1 MTNEEIN
8 PTLQQTD
15 VSCSSISRED
25 INKQA
30 YLVMSNI
37 NATKMM
43 TNISDKNHETLM
55 NSFFTLQGM
64 FNEYLNMFNEYLKQ
78 NSERFI
84 MEEKKNKPKLT
95 ISDYEFEGKIEYT
108 YEIRGHNVYFSKVGF
123 NTYDEAE
130 KEGKEKL
137 TEYVL

>member
-1 MTNEEIN
+1 MDKDNNNTEVNDTDKKLHIS
-8 PTLQQTD
+8 D

-37 NATKMM
+37 NATKIM

-64 FNEYLNMFNEYLKQ
+64 FNDYLKQ
-78 NSERFI
+78 NGV
-84 MEEKKNKPKLT
+84 
-95 ISDYEFEGKIEYT
+95 D
-108 YEIRGHNVYFSKVGF
+108 
-123 NTYDEAE
+123 
-130 KEGKEKL
+130 
-137 TEYVL
+137 

>member
-1 MTNEEIN
+1 MDKDNNNTEVNDTDKKLHIS
-8 PTLQQTD
+8 D

-37 NATKMM
+37 NATKIM

-64 FNEYLNMFNEYLKQ
+64 FNDYLKQ
-78 NSERFI
+78 NGVE
-84 MEEKKNKPKLT
+84 
-95 ISDYEFEGKIEYT
+95 
-108 YEIRGHNVYFSKVGF
+108 
-123 NTYDEAE
+123 
-130 KEGKEKL
+130 
-137 TEYVL
+137 

>member
-1 MTNEEIN
+1 MENDNLKNE
-8 PTLQQTD
+8 QQCAIHD

-37 NATKMM
+37 NATKIM

-64 FNEYLNMFNEYLKQ
+64 FNEYLKQ
-78 NSERFI
+78 NGV
-84 MEEKKNKPKLT
+84 
-95 ISDYEFEGKIEYT
+95 D
-108 YEIRGHNVYFSKVGF
+108 
-123 NTYDEAE
+123 
-130 KEGKEKL
+130 
-137 TEYVL
+137 